1 MIFFVQYL
9 LKRGVKPMDNIKL
22 TDINPEQGLTSG
34 QVQQQIE
41 SGNKNTAEK
50 SLTKSVKEILATNI
64 FTLFNLINIILGAL
78 VFYTGSYK
86 NLLFLGIAIINTIIG
101 IIQEIRSKRQV
112 DKMVL
117 LAEGRNVVIRDG
129 KENELLPED
138 IVLGDIVELSRGDQ
152 VPVDGKVV
160 LSKSMQV
167 DESQITGEAKTITKQ
182 PEDEITSGSYL
193 VGGSGR
199 MLVTKVGNDTF
210 VNHLSDEARQGK
222 DAPSILLN
230 TINRIIKALSIV
242 IVPLGVIL
250 FVVKLYQGLGIDRS
264 ILGTVAAMIG
274 MIPEGLVLLTSMT
287 LAVSAMTLA
296 RKRTLVR
303 DLPAIETLARVDT
316 ICLDKTGTITSGEL
330 KFEQIIPLDEKT
342 TMEQLQKMAAT
353 ITYGTGDN
361 NETATA
367 IKNQFADPKV
377 PVTSVEAFSSER
389 KWSGVEVAGDGAYI
403 LGAPQFIEKN
413 ISQEIQSQIN
423 NYAQDGKRVLAIAKA
438 EKLTTD
444 KPLDNPQILG
454 LLLISDVIRPNAN
467 NTFAYFSSQ
476 DVDIKVISGDD
487 PITVSSIAKN
497 AGIKKSDKFIDMSQ
511 VTEADNFGKLATENT
526 VFGRVTP
533 DQKKQLIN
541 GLQENKHTVAMT
553 GDGVN
558 DILALRQADCGIA
571 MASGS
576 ESTKSIADFV
586 LIDSNFDAMIGV
598 LKEGRRVINNIQR
611 VAAMYL
617 IKTMYSVALAILFM
631 FFQNGYPFEPIQLTP
646 ITTLMVGIPSF
657 VLALQPNFQKITN
670 QFMRQVL
677 IISAP
682 AATCIVGYIVII
694 QGIGALL
701 GLNYRFTSTL
711 SVLITGAICWLA
723 LVLVSRPFNRMK
735 IALDFGVLAAFLLIL
750 VFFNNIFSLVSLFN
764 PWVWWISIPLILTAY
779 PIYIFSQGVI
789 SKILDARSRR
799 RARKQA

>member
-1 MIFFVQYL
+1 
-9 LKRGVKPMDNIKL
+9 MDNIKL

-361 NETATA
+361 NETAMA

-389 KWSGVEVAGDGAYI
+389 KWSGVEVAGEGAYI

-444 KPLDNPQILG
+444 KPLDNPQVLG

-511 VTEADNFGKLATENT
+511 VTEADNFGKLVTENT

-711 SVLITGAICWLA
+711 SVLITGSICWLA